1 MFRRGDPRGII
12 AQPRARGRADASLGA
27 ERVKANRA
35 WRRRERADDDDDDD
49 EEGQEEKEE
58 EEEEEADR
66 RLRQERGFRESLA
79 ETSSVS
85 YRASLQRRYY

>member
-35 WRRRERADDDDDDD
+35 WRRRERADDDDE
-49 EEGQEEKEE
+49 EEGQEEE